1 MKKQVIELRR
11 QCLSTFQIAEK
22 VDLTIPQI
30 IKICKEARLGGI
42 WLKNMKKE
50 KIKKIEKKEVQR
62 KKEFFEK
69 LEKLGK
75 IPLHYMSDRTSE
87 LKKCIDKLQEPIA
100 KPEDV
105 SLKQKN
111 IMDKHK
117 KIADNIIKVK
127 GFEPD
132 I

>member
-87 LKKCIDKLQEPIA
+87 LKKCIDNHQEPIA

>member
-1 MKKQVIELRR
+1 MKNKIIELRK

-87 LKKCIDKLQEPIA
+87 LKKCIDNHQEPIA

>member
-1 MKKQVIELRR
+1 MKNKIIELRK

-50 KIKKIEKKEVQR
+50 KIKKIEEREIQR

-87 LKKCIDKLQEPIA
+87 LKKCIDNHQEPIA